1 MATNADSLNIA
12 ASLKILD
19 GSHLGA
25 NEPSMDERLKTV
37 AADVATIKAI
47 VEKLSGG
54 LNVSLTGSVTPKA

>member
-12 ASLKILD
+12 AALKILD
-19 GSHLGA
+19 GSHLGTA
-25 NEPSMDERLKTV
+25 EPSMDERLKTV

-47 VEKLSGG
+47 VEKLAGG